1 MKPDYYIYTWLAN
14 ARNRYEISKSI
25 DGYYSRRIAERIAFI
40 RFNNLNDQIRYCVAL
55 TDEEALAE
63 MQRQKLYPPSVV
75 REEDLYY
82 IYGTAYR
89 LGGRKRNKKNG
100 AFDLEASKDETYIS
114 YLSYKGAF
122 DSIRLDNMIGN
133 ALNGAMKEVG
143 GTLK

>member
-25 DGYYSRRIAERIAFI
+25 DGYCSKRIAERIAFI

-100 AFDLEASKDETYIS
+100 AFDLEANKNET
-114 YLSYKGAF
+114 
-122 DSIRLDNMIGN
+122 
-133 ALNGAMKEVG
+133 
-143 GTLK
+143 

>member
-1 MKPDYYIYTWLAN
+1 MKPEYYIYTWLAN

-25 DGYYSRRIAERIAFI
+25 DGYCSRRIAERIAFI
-40 RFNNLNDQIRYCVAL
+40 RFSKLNDQIRYCVAL

-100 AFDLEASKDETYIS
+100 AFDLEESKDET
-114 YLSYKGAF
+114 
-122 DSIRLDNMIGN
+122 
-133 ALNGAMKEVG
+133 
-143 GTLK
+143 

>member
-1 MKPDYYIYTWLAN
+1 MTDIIVEELQ
-14 ARNRYEISKSI
+14 RELL
-25 DGYYSRRIAERIAFI
+25 FI
-40 RFNNLNDQIRYCVAL
+40 RFSKLNDQIRYCVAL

-100 AFDLEASKDETYIS
+100 AFDLEASKDET
-114 YLSYKGAF
+114 
-122 DSIRLDNMIGN
+122 
-133 ALNGAMKEVG
+133 
-143 GTLK
+143 